1 MKLGEIVYNKDGSIT
16 INGYNG
22 DRDNFEFIELSEYY
36 NILKKV
42 EDLIS
47 SMHSRHSNIQ
57 EDFNTLRQQLRK
69 LT

>member
-1 MKLGEIVYNKDGSIT
+1 MKKSIVVLCT
-16 INGYNG
+16 
-22 DRDNFEFIELSEYY
+22 LALC
-36 NILKKV
+36 NIQLAALTGNQVLKKV